1 MNIIQKMIDTLI
13 DESIF
18 KDREYDVTTDWIQVR
33 LQKVMTPLIAK
44 YGDSFLSDKDIY
56 TLVSENAKDEDITK
70 LATKY
75 PELDSVA
82 DELSLIITDLMN
94 I

>member
-1 MNIIQKMIDTLI
+1 
-13 DESIF
+13 
-18 KDREYDVTTDWIQVR
+18 
-33 LQKVMTPLIAK
+33 MTPLIAK

-56 TLVSENAKDEDITK
+56 TLVSENAKDEDVKK
-70 LATKY
+70 LGTKY
-75 PELDSVA
+75 PELGSVA